1 MPDPPSTT
9 VTITIKARSQADAAA
24 AVATM
29 RDAVG
34 SARIVFGPPERRWFG
49 RWRAVG
55 RLTFARLASL
65 PQFRRR

>member
-1 MPDPPSTT
+1 VGDAPAIT
-9 VTITIKARSQADAAA
+9 VTVTIKARSQADVAAA
-24 AVATM
+24 ITTM

-34 SARIVFGPPERRWFG
+34 SARIVFGQPERLWFG

-55 RLTFARLASL
+55 RLTFARLAPL